1 MADTGI
7 IRTSGVG
14 VGPGP
19 VDDDAQ
25 VVRKDALRVVESPD
39 ETIVQDRLEA
49 DPCAPQRPEL
59 IMFSDVDPLGAR
71 PTVAPDPWSDLK
83 FQANLVMALPDAAIA
98 SDAEYNIRLANPA
111 AEALYGFV
119 AADVVGQPVMN
130 LIQFDADEA
139 KDIEIKLIEE
149 QALLQSGFWSGQVTR
164 ITSSGEELEIEAS
177 ATVLRDETSAMRGVL
192 FLSRDVTP
200 LRRAERE
207 AAERTEFADAVLESL
222 PGRTCVIDSEGHV
235 IGVNRRY
242 RGEGPAGAG
251 EGTGPALGDDYIEWL
266 TETVDDHAAKDLREL
281 LVGDYPD
288 FRTEFAT
295 VRRRKRYWTE
305 LFAVPL
311 STGAAGAVITHVDIT
326 TRKQA
331 ESALTRRATHDPLT
345 GLPNRVLL
353 ADRLAHALSRAAR
366 TKTQVG
372 LLFCDLDGFRNVN
385 NTFGHLAGDRLL
397 VTIAKRLRAV
407 CRSSDTVARVSGDEF
422 VIILEDVEGRG
433 EVEEVARRIIEAL
446 TEPVVLEQ
454 GSAKTGTSIGL
465 VISSGVPRAGV
476 RTVENLIRD
485 ADSAMY
491 AAKEAGRARYAW
503 FSPEMRERPRERPTF
518 AKAITRLLN
527 R

>member
-59 IMFSDVDPLGAR
+59 IMFSDVDPIGAR
-71 PTVAPDPWSDLK
+71 PTVAPDPWADLK

-139 KDIEIKLIEE
+139 KDVEIKLIEE

-164 ITSSGEELEIEAS
+164 ITSSGEELETEAS
-177 ATVLRDETSAMRGVL
+177 ATALRDETSAMRGVL

-422 VIILEDVEGRG
+422 VIILEDVEAKLKKSLDASLRRSPNLSYSSKA
-433 EVEEVARRIIEAL
+433 VRRPARAL
-446 TEPVVLEQ
+446 VSSSRQ
-454 GSAKTGTSIGL
+454 GS
-465 VISSGVPRAGV
+465 RAQAFGQW
-476 RTVENLIRD
+476 RT
-485 ADSAMY
+485 
-491 AAKEAGRARYAW
+491 
-503 FSPEMRERPRERPTF
+503 
-518 AKAITRLLN
+518 
-527 R
+527 

>member
-1 MADTGI
+1 MVDTRI
-7 IRTSGVG
+7 VSELVLELT
-14 VGPGP
+14 PAP
-19 VDDDAQ
+19 
-25 VVRKDALRVVESPD
+25 KYPDALRVVQTPD
-39 ETIVQDRLEA
+39 ETIIQDLNAQES
-49 DPCAPQRPEL
+49 CAPQGPE
-59 IMFSDVDPLGAR
+59 IVMFSDVGPL
-71 PTVAPDPWSDLK
+71 VALPGTTPDPWADLK

-111 AEALYGFV
+111 AEELYNFV

-130 LIQFDADEA
+130 LIQFDGDPA
-139 KDIEIKLIEE
+139 KDREIKLAEE
-149 QALLQSGFWSGQVTR
+149 QALLASGFWSGQVTR
-164 ITSSGEELEIEAS
+164 VALNGEELEIEAS
-177 ATVLRDETSAMRGVL
+177 ATVLRDEASAVRGVL
-192 FLSRDVTP
+192 FLSRNVTP

-222 PGRTCVIDSEGHV
+222 PGRTCVLDSDGRL

-251 EGTGPALGDDYIEWL
+251 EGTGPAMGDDYIAWL
-266 TETVDDHAAKDLREL
+266 SETIDENAANDLRGL
-281 LVGDYPD
+281 LAGDFPD

-295 VRRRKRYWTE
+295 MRRRKRYWTE

-326 TRKQA
+326 SRKQA

-503 FSPEMRERPRERPTF
+503 FSPEMRERMQERPTF
-518 AKAITRLLN
+518 AKAITRLLS

>member
-1 MADTGI
+1 MVIT
-7 IRTSGVG
+7 
-14 VGPGP
+14 
-19 VDDDAQ
+19 DD
-25 VVRKDALRVVESPD
+25 LRVIQTSEES
-39 ETIVQDRLEA
+39 TIQDHLDR
-49 DPCAPQRPEL
+49 DPCVTQKPEL

-71 PTVAPDPWSDLK
+71 PTVIPDPWADLK

-98 SDAEYNIRLANPA
+98 TDSDYNIRLANPA
-111 AEALYGFV
+111 AEELYGFV
-119 AADVVGQPVMN
+119 AADVVGTSAVD
-130 LIQFDADEA
+130 LIALDDDDS
-139 KDIEIKLIEE
+139 KDSELKKTNERV
-149 QALLQSGFWSGQVTR
+149 LLDNDFWAGR
-164 ITSSGEELEIEAS
+164 IRHTTSDGEVLDID
-177 ATVLRDETSAMRGVL
+177 ATVTLLRDENSTLRGAL

-222 PGRTCVIDSEGHV
+222 PGRTCVIDADGT
-235 IGVNRRY
+235 IMAINRRY
-242 RGEGPAGAG
+242 RQEGPAGAG
-251 EGTGPALGDDYIEWL
+251 EGTGPAIGDDYIGWL
-266 TETVDDHAAKDLREL
+266 SQSTDNDVAKDLQEL
-281 LVGDYPD
+281 LDGSCPD

-311 STGAAGAVITHVDIT
+311 STGTAGAVVTHVDIT
-326 TRKQA
+326 ARKQA
-331 ESALTRRATHDPLT
+331 ETALTRRATHDPLT

-465 VISSGVPRAGV
+465 VISSGVPRVGI
-476 RTVENLIRD
+476 RSVENLIRD

-503 FSPEMRERPRERPTF
+503 FSPEMRERPRERATF
-518 AKAITRLLN
+518 VQAINRLLN

>member
-59 IMFSDVDPLGAR
+59 IMFSDVDPIGAR
-71 PTVAPDPWSDLK
+71 PTVAPDPWADLK

-372 LLFCDLDGFRNVN
+372 LLFCDLDA
-385 NTFGHLAGDRLL
+385 FGHLAGDRLL